1 MKGQG
6 YQLLIH
12 AAKTFKVDFIIVLDQ
27 ERLYNELVRDMP
39 DFVKVLFQPKSGG
52 VRIFFT
58 IIYKLMENWAKKCMN
73 VKIIIARC
81 LSGIGI
87 SELRPEI

>member
-1 MKGQG
+1 MIGQG

-52 VRIFFT
+52 VRIFFYHYLQT
-58 IIYKLMENWAKKCMN
+58 YGKLGEKMHERKND
-73 VKIIIARC
+73 
-81 LSGIGI
+81 
-87 SELRPEI
+87 